1 MSEIKIDFKASGFD
15 KIKQETERL
24 FAEMARGAQ
33 NYSKNS
39 SGQNSFINQEIKL
52 IQQRAQEERRTFE
65 EKKKQIND
73 LRNQYA
79 EYHREAS
86 RLGISTEKV
95 NADYKKDLRGILG
108 GTGYRK
114 ENTFLAGEE
123 RRISGF
129 ETLSNGLED
138 LTDNMKS
145 FFREFL
151 IQDER
156 QAKDLANTIINDEGE
171 SPERKLAAQQFL
183 DSQRNKKKDD
193 DLLGKILSVK
203 TAMDAISYGRQ
214 FMGSTNG
221 FDMIKPATGLA
232 GAGAG
237 ALIGG
242 VVGSI
247 VPGAGTVVGAG
258 IGAQIGSSIG
268 EGIGEYMQR
277 KGQVITDVQRQV
289 LSGRAMSGITN
300 NNLADLSGA
309 GYSYDQFAEIRNRI
323 SPAMGKYATND
334 VATKVAYLERGFG
347 VNTQLSTQ
355 LLETMRSNKGG
366 SLGVEQTVLGLSD
379 MLGGDRTF
387 LPELTQR
394 FNTFTREFLKGQN
407 SIKDG
412 TVASIIGSF
421 DKIGGQ
427 FAMKDFRSEQ
437 NIMSIQ
443 SSLAN
448 PNSDNMKALS
458 FSVLRQLNPNMGI
471 SDIITEREK
480 GLGSQGYFQGM
491 LQKIQQIGG
500 GEDMMRMNIGGA
512 FGLSGAASKTI
523 YDNMYALQSG
533 GMSFENLKK
542 QNPDLFMKSE
552 AEASTALMDKQTAY
566 IKNGIVSGV
575 LDSAPAIA
583 KAFEDALYMVMGSK
597 IIVGENGEKMLYVTS
612 NTIKASPAASSATA
626 TGQSGGGIMYSRKGI

>member
-24 FAEMARGAQ
+24 FAEMAKGAQ

-95 NADYKKDLRGILG
+95 DANYKKDLRGILG

-114 ENTFLAGEE
+114 ENTFLSGEE
-123 RRISGF
+123 KRIGGF
-129 ETLSNGLED
+129 EKLTDGLED
-138 LTDNMKS
+138 FTDNMKS

-151 IQDER
+151 MQDEQ
-156 QAKDLANTIINDEGE
+156 QAKELANSIINQEGVD
-171 SPERKLAAQQFL
+171 PAKKVAAQQFL
-183 DSQRNKKKDD
+183 DSQRNKRKDD
-193 DLLGKILSVK
+193 DLVGKILSVK

-214 FMGSTNG
+214 FMGSSNG

-232 GAGAG
+232 NMGAG

-242 VVGSI
+242 AIGSI
-247 VPGAGTVVGAG
+247 VPGAGTVAGAG
-258 IGAQIGSSIG
+258 IGAQIGGSIG

-277 KGQVITDVQRQV
+277 KGQAITDVERQV
-289 LSGRAMSGITN
+289 LGGRAMSGFAN
-300 NNLADLSGA
+300 NNLADLRDA

-366 SLGVEQTVLGLSD
+366 SLGIDQTVLGLSD

-471 SDIITEREK
+471 SDIIAEREK

-512 FGLSGAASKTI
+512 FGLSAAASKTV
-523 YDNMYALQSG
+523 YENLSSLTSG

-542 QNPDLFMKSE
+542 QNPEAFMKSE
-552 AEASTALMDKQTAY
+552 AEASTALMDKTTAS
-566 IKNGIVSGV
+566 IKNGVVEGVAQSAGAIADAFQQALERVIDSKVNTQGQLVLSSTNKVKVSPAVSNYSKVSGGYIP
-575 LDSAPAIA
+575 LW
-583 KAFEDALYMVMGSK
+583 
-597 IIVGENGEKMLYVTS
+597 
-612 NTIKASPAASSATA
+612 
-626 TGQSGGGIMYSRKGI
+626 